1 MQLDNRILLMGRGID
16 AVEAFDR
23 GTAAGQ
29 NALAARQN
37 VDLTNLYRAQGAN
50 ILAGDPGALNALAGI
65 SPEAAFT
72 MQTNRQQVQ
81 ANNFNMEQAKVQ
93 AARETEAH
101 LANLDAGKAA
111 QEAAELRSM
120 AEAAT
125 LANSPEQW
133 QQVFAGTPYE
143 GAWDNRAAV
152 LEILGTQKSVVDRLF
167 PAAPNPKDSFMSVP
181 GVGLVDLSDPNAPKT
196 VFEAKPDSTNI
207 SLGGG
212 SDKQVFDSMEKSA
225 EAAQSAATGLAAL
238 SEASKAIAGG
248 AITGIGADQRLAA
261 AKLGALLGITDPK
274 VVENTETFRSTI
286 APQVAALMKATVG
299 STQISN
305 ADREFAE
312 KAAGGSITLD
322 QATIIR
328 LLDIM
333 ERAAN
338 VAIDRHQAKL
348 DAVYPDNGDYA
359 RERAL
364 FGITAPTSS
373 PVAGSG
379 SQDNRTEADILGEY
393 GLAP

>member
-50 ILAGDPGALNALAGI
+50 ILAGDQNALNALAGI

-72 MQTNRQQVQ
+72 MQTNRQLVQ
-81 ANNFNMEQAKVQ
+81 DNAFNMEQAKVQ

-101 LANLDAGKAA
+101 LAKLDAGKAA

-167 PAAPNPKDSFMSVP
+167 PALDPVEPLSPEGKVEFDRARGFLPPVAEVAPINVEAEEKLRKEYNALGEVKDFKSQTAAF
-181 GVGLVDLSDPNAPKT
+181 A
-196 VFEAKPDSTNI
+196 
-207 SLGGG
+207 SL
-212 SDKQVFDSMEKSA
+212 
-225 EAAQSAATGLAAL
+225 QSAAQRAAGEKNGAADIAL
-238 SEASKAIAGG
+238 VFAFMKTLDPTSTVREGEFAAAARSGSFGDTIQNIVSKIESGEILTDEQRANFVETAARIYSGGRNTYRDTLDTYRGIAG
-248 AITGIGADQRLAA
+248 DQGLDLTR
-261 AKLGALLGITDPK
+261 
-274 VVENTETFRSTI
+274 
-286 APQVAALMKATVG
+286 TV
-299 STQISN
+299 
-305 ADREFAE
+305 
-312 KAAGGSITLD
+312 
-322 QATIIR
+322 
-328 LLDIM
+328 
-333 ERAAN
+333 
-338 VAIDRHQAKL
+338 
-348 DAVYPDNGDYA
+348 PDYNP
-359 RERAL
+359 
-364 FGITAPTSS
+364 TAPLVSQRPAS
-373 PVAGSG
+373 RGNAPVAS
-379 SQDNRTEADILGEY
+379 SRWRFDPETGEW
-393 GLAP
+393 GEVQ